1 VPLKLIHGPLNSG
14 RRGLVLRQFAAVLD
28 RDPVLVVPNV
38 DDVFEFEREVCA
50 GSAALGGSVTTF
62 GGLFREIASAGGS
75 PPGRELSAAQRQRAV
90 AVGIA
95 EHRRQL
101 GPLRRSALRP
111 GFAVA
116 FARLLDELQAAGLDP
131 SQIGAGAE
139 TLESSAYL
147 TDLATLAGGYAQV
160 RERLGRTDPHQ
171 TAREAISLL
180 RRSGELWNG
189 RPLLLYGLDDLTRNQ
204 FELIEA
210 LAPVAEVTIALTYE
224 EDREALAAR
233 TGLLQKLRDR
243 IDFTEETITGPNPE
257 NTPNQLLFHLERSFG
272 AIEADPQ
279 PPTGGL
285 TLLRSAGTR
294 GEAEAIGVEIAKLI
308 AAGVD
313 PAEIV
318 VVLRDPTRR
327 GALLA
332 SVLESYGV
340 ATALETELL
349 VRATA
354 VGGGLVALLEA
365 EFGAGR
371 ASDLLRFLRGPSGVP
386 AQVVDWFERSLRRSR
401 VQSAAEALELWRG
414 EEDRELPRDLSRI
427 REAAGSPAELAATV
441 GRLAATM
448 ASRPLRDRGDG
459 ARPEAGEG
467 TELRA
472 AAEIANAL
480 AELAELGDLAP
491 SAGELAGAI
500 AELRFSAW
508 SGPVAGRVRI
518 ADPYRLRAARFDHVF
533 IASLQ
538 DGEFPRRDRGGD
550 PFLSERQRATL
561 GLDPRQDTE
570 AEERYLFYASLSL
583 ARRTLT
589 LSYRDSDE
597 NGGAETRSPLLDD
610 VRRLL
615 SQLPLGEG
623 GDPVESAIS
632 RTRDL
637 AQVVHP
643 VGEAPSEDELART
656 IAVHGRNADL
666 DAIGEA
672 AGASGELAERLG
684 TRLGAARS
692 AEAAARAPGPLV
704 NPAALESLAAVGAY
718 GGTTLE
724 EFDLCS
730 YRWFAGHE
738 LNPQPLDP
746 APDPLVQGGVMHA
759 ALERLYRERPGGD
772 PLPRPASLPL
782 WIARGRELVTEICA
796 ERELGDHPAER
807 AIVRRVERL
816 LDRFLAEESRRET
829 GGFEPWLLEATF
841 GEHEDSD
848 RPVLDLGG
856 WGLHGAID
864 RVDRAPDGSALV
876 LDYKLSGSV
885 TPREKFEE
893 KAKLQLQLY
902 LLAVAEHWGASPI
915 GGLYH
920 PLRGTSVRRPRG
932 AVLDQVAPDL
942 ASYRLYDKD
951 LVDEEGLEELLEQ
964 ARLRA
969 GEIVRRMRSGE
980 IRRDPGPR
988 PGLRGHDICPTFCQF
1003 APICRRDRAPV
1014 SDEEFELEER

>member
-14 RRGLVLRQFAAVLD
+14 RRGLVLRRFAAALD

-38 DDVFEFEREVCA
+38 DDVFDFEREICA
-50 GSAALGGSVTTF
+50 EGAALGGSVTTF
-62 GGLFREIASAGGS
+62 GGLFREIAAAGGS
-75 PPGRELSAAQRQRAV
+75 PPGRELSAAQRLRAV

-111 GFAVA
+111 GFALA
-116 FARLLDELQAAGLDP
+116 FERLLGELQAAGLDP
-131 SQIGAGAE
+131 VQLGAGAE

-147 TDLATLAGGYAQV
+147 ADLAMLAGGYAQV
-160 RERLGRTDPHQ
+160 REGIGRTDSHQ
-171 TAREAISLL
+171 IAREAISLL
-180 RRSGELWNG
+180 SRSGEFWKG
-189 RPLLLYGLDDLTRNQ
+189 RPLFLYGLDDLTRNQ
-204 FELIEA
+204 LELIEA
-210 LAPVAEVTIALTYE
+210 LAPIAEVTMALTYE
-224 EDREALAAR
+224 EDRQALAAR
-233 TGLLQKLRDR
+233 AGLLQNLRDR
-243 IDFTEETITGPNPE
+243 IGFAEETVTEPDPE
-257 NTPNQLLFHLERSFG
+257 NTPNQLLFRLERGFG
-272 AIEADPQ
+272 EIEADPR
-279 PPTGGL
+279 PADGGL
-285 TLLRSAGTR
+285 MLLRSAGAR
-294 GEAEAIGVEIAKLI
+294 GEAEAIGVEVAKLI
-308 AAGVD
+308 AEGVD

-318 VVLRDPTRR
+318 VVLRDPARR
-327 GALLA
+327 GPLLA

-340 ATALETELL
+340 ATALEAELP
-349 VRATA
+349 VGATA
-354 VGGGLVALLEA
+354 VGGGLIALLEA

-371 ASDLLRFLRGPSGVP
+371 ATDLLRFLRGPSGVP
-386 AQVVDWFERSLRRSR
+386 AHAIDWFERSLRRSR
-401 VQSAAEALELWRG
+401 IQTAAEAVELWQG
-414 EEDRELPRDLSRI
+414 EDRDLPRDLARI
-427 REAAGSPAELAATV
+427 REAAGAPAELAATV

-448 ASRPLRDRGDG
+448 ASRPLRNRGDG

-472 AAEIANAL
+472 AAEIASALGELSELGAL
-480 AELAELGDLAP
+480 APA
-491 SAGELAGAI
+491 AGELAGAI
-500 AELRFSAW
+500 AELRFSGW

-550 PFLSERQRATL
+550 PFLSERQRTAL

-597 NGGAETRSPLLDD
+597 NGGAETRSPLLED

-615 SQLPLGEG
+615 SPPQPAQGV
-623 GDPVESAIS
+623 DPVEDAILG
-632 RTRDL
+632 TRDL

-643 VGEAPSEDELART
+643 IDDAPSEDELARA
-656 IAVHGRNADL
+656 IAAHGRSVDPLAMAN
-666 DAIGEA
+666 A
-672 AGASGELAERLG
+672 AGVSGELAG
-684 TRLGAARS
+684 RLGARIEAARR

-704 NPAALESLAAVGAY
+704 SPAAVESLATVGAY

-738 LNPQPLDP
+738 LDPQPLDP

-759 ALERLYRERPGGD
+759 ALERLYREQPGGD

-782 WIARGRELVTEICA
+782 WTVRGRELVAEICA

-807 AIVRRVERL
+807 AIARRVERL

-864 RVDRAPDGSALV
+864 RVDRTPDGSALV

-932 AVLDQVAPDL
+932 AVLDQMAPEL

-951 LVDEEGLEELLEQ
+951 LVDEKGLEELLEQ

-988 PGLRGHDICPTFCQF
+988 PGLRGHDVCPTFCQF

>member
-14 RRGLVLRQFAAVLD
+14 RRGLVLRRFAAALD

-38 DDVFEFEREVCA
+38 DDVFDFEREICA
-50 GSAALGGSVTTF
+50 AGATLGGSVTTF
-62 GGLFREIASAGGS
+62 GGLFREIATAGGS
-75 PPGRELSAAQRQRAV
+75 PPGGELSPAQRQRAV
-90 AVGIA
+90 AIGIG
-95 EHRRQL
+95 ERRRQL

-111 GFAVA
+111 GFALA
-116 FARLLDELQAAGLDP
+116 FERLLGELQAAGLDP
-131 SQIGAGAE
+131 AELGAGAE

-147 TDLATLAGGYAQV
+147 SDLATLAGGYAQV
-160 RERLGRTDPHQ
+160 RERLDRTDSHQ
-171 TAREAISLL
+171 IAAEAISLL
-180 RRSGELWNG
+180 RRSGAFWNG
-189 RPLLLYGLDDLTRNQ
+189 RPLFFYGLDDLTRNQ
-204 FELIEA
+204 LELIEA
-210 LAPVAEVTIALTYE
+210 IAPVAEVTMALTYE
-224 EDREALAAR
+224 QDREALFAR
-233 TGLLQKLRDR
+233 AGLLQRLRDR
-243 IDFTEETITGPNPE
+243 IDLAEETVTEPDPE
-257 NTPNQLLFHLERSFG
+257 NTPSQLLFHLERSFG
-272 AIEADPQ
+272 AIEAEPQ
-279 PPTGGL
+279 APDGAV
-285 TLLRSAGTR
+285 TLLRSAGAR

-308 AAGVD
+308 ATGID

-318 VVLRDPTRR
+318 VVLRDPVRR
-327 GALLA
+327 GPLLA
-332 SVLESYGV
+332 SVLESYGI
-340 ATALETELL
+340 ATALEAELP

-354 VGGGLVALLEA
+354 VGGGLIALLEA

-371 ASDLLRFLRGPSGVP
+371 ATDLLRFLRGPSGVP
-386 AQVVDWFERSLRRSR
+386 AHAVDWFERSLRRSR
-401 VQSAAEALELWRG
+401 IQTATEAVELWRG
-414 EEDRELPRDLSRI
+414 EDRDLPRDLTRI
-427 REAAGSPAELAATV
+427 REAGGSPADLAATV

-480 AELAELGDLAP
+480 TALAELGNLAP
-491 SAGELAGAI
+491 AADELAGAI
-500 AELRFSAW
+500 AELRFNAW

-550 PFLSERQRATL
+550 PFLSERQRAAL

-570 AEERYLFYASLSL
+570 TEERYLFYASLSL
-583 ARRTLT
+583 ARRTLA

-615 SQLPLGEG
+615 SPPAPEQGA
-623 GDPVESAIS
+623 DPVEGAIS

-643 VGEAPSEDELART
+643 IGEAPAENELARA
-656 IAVHGRNADL
+656 IAAHGRGV
-666 DAIGEA
+666 DAVAIAEA
-672 AGASGELAERLG
+672 AGASGKLPERLG
-684 TRLGAARS
+684 ARIEAARS
-692 AEAAARAPGPLV
+692 AEAAARVPGPLT
-704 NPAALESLAAVGAY
+704 NPVALESLAAVGAY

-738 LNPQPLDP
+738 LDPQPLDP

-759 ALERLYRERPGGD
+759 ALERLYREQPGGD

-782 WIARGRELVTEICA
+782 WIARGRELVVEICA

-932 AVLDQVAPDL
+932 AVLDQVAPEL

-964 ARLRA
+964 ARQRA

-988 PGLRGHDICPTFCQF
+988 PGLRGHDVCPTFCQF

-1014 SDEEFELEER
+1014 SDEEFELEEL

>member
-1 VPLKLIHGPLNSG
+1 MPLTLIQGPLNSG

-38 DDVFEFEREVCA
+38 DDVFDFERELCDA
-50 GSAALGGSVTTF
+50 GATLGGSVTTF
-62 GGLFREIASAGGS
+62 GGLFREIATAAGS
-75 PPGRELSAAQRQRAV
+75 PPGRELSAAQRRRAV

-95 EHRRQL
+95 ERRHQL

-111 GFAVA
+111 GFALA
-116 FARLLDELQAAGLDP
+116 FERLLDELQAAGLDP
-131 SQIGAGAE
+131 AELGAGAE

-147 TDLATLAGGYAQV
+147 SDLATLAGGYAQV
-160 RERLGRTDPHQ
+160 RERLGRTDSHQ
-171 TAREAISLL
+171 IAREAISLL
-180 RRSGELWNG
+180 RGSGGLWNG
-189 RPLLLYGLDDLTRNQ
+189 RPLFLYGLDDLTRNQ
-204 FELIEA
+204 LELIEA
-210 LAPVAEVTIALTYE
+210 LAPVAEVTMALTY
-224 EDREALAAR
+224 EDREALSAR
-233 TGLLQKLRDR
+233 AGLPQKLRDR
-243 IDFTEETITGPNPE
+243 IGLAEETVTAAEPA
-257 NTPNQLLFHLERSFG
+257 NTPNQLLFHLERSF
-272 AIEADPQ
+272 AALEAEPQ
-279 PPTGGL
+279 PPDGGL
-285 TLLRSAGTR
+285 TLLRSAGAR
-294 GEAEAIGVEIAKLI
+294 GEAEAIGVEVAKLI
-308 AAGVD
+308 SGGVD

-318 VVLRDPTRR
+318 IVLRNPARR
-327 GALLA
+327 GPLLA
-332 SVLESYGV
+332 SVLESYGI
-340 ATALETELL
+340 ATALEAELP

-354 VGGGLVALLEA
+354 VGSGLIALLEA

-386 AQVVDWFERSLRRSR
+386 PQAVDWFERSLRRSR
-401 VQSAAEALELWRG
+401 AQSAAEAVELWQG
-414 EEDRELPRDLSRI
+414 EERDLPRDLARI
-427 REAAGSPAELAATV
+427 REAAGAPAELASAV
-441 GRLAATM
+441 GRLAGTM
-448 ASRPLRDRGDG
+448 ASRPLRNRGDG
-459 ARPEAGEG
+459 ARPAAGEG

-472 AAEIANAL
+472 AATIANAL
-480 AELAELGDLAP
+480 AELSELGDLAP
-491 SAGELAGAI
+491 ATDQLAGAI
-500 AELRFSAW
+500 AELNFSAW

-518 ADPYRLRAARFDHVF
+518 ADPYRLRAGRFDHVF

-550 PFLSERQRATL
+550 PFLAERQRAGL
-561 GLDPRQDTE
+561 GLDPRQDSE

-597 NGGAETRSPLLDD
+597 NGAAETRSPFLDD

-615 SQLPLGEG
+615 SPLPPERGA
-623 GDPVESAIS
+623 DPVESEIS

-643 VGEAPSEDELART
+643 IGEAPSETELARA
-656 IAVHGRNADL
+656 IAAHGRDADPVAL
-666 DAIGEA
+666 SET
-672 AGASGELAERLG
+672 AGVSGTLAEQLRG
-684 TRLGAARS
+684 RIEAARS

-704 NPAALESLAAVGAY
+704 NPEVVGSLAAVGAY

-746 APDPLVQGGVMHA
+746 SPDPLVQGGIMHA
-759 ALERLYRERPGGD
+759 ALERLYAERPDGD

-782 WIARGRELVTEICA
+782 WTGRGRELVAEICT

-807 AIVRRVERL
+807 AIARRVERL

-864 RVDRAPDGSALV
+864 RVDRTADGSALV

-885 TPREKFEE
+885 TAREKFEE

-902 LLAVAEHWGASPI
+902 LLAVAEHWGGQPI

-932 AVLDQVAPDL
+932 VVLDEVAPEL

-951 LVDEEGLEELLEQ
+951 LVDADGLEELLEQ

-969 GEIVRRMRSGE
+969 GEIVGRMRSGE
-980 IRRDPGPR
+980 ISRDPGPR
-988 PGLRGHDICPTFCQF
+988 PGLRGHDVCPTFCQF

>member
-1 VPLKLIHGPLNSG
+1 MPLKLIHGPLNSG

-28 RDPVLVVPNV
+28 RDPILVVPNV
-38 DDVFEFEREVCA
+38 DDVFDFEREVSAA
-50 GSAALGGSVTTF
+50 GAALGGSVTTF
-62 GGLFREIASAGGS
+62 GGLFREIAAAGGA
-75 PPGRELSAAQRQRAV
+75 PPGRELSPAQRQRAV

-95 EHRRQL
+95 EGRRQL

-111 GFAVA
+111 GFALA
-116 FARLLDELQAAGLDP
+116 FERLLGELQAAGLDP
-131 SQIGAGAE
+131 AELGAGAE

-147 TDLATLAGGYAQV
+147 SDLATLAGGYARV
-160 RERLGRTDPHQ
+160 RERLGCTDSHQ
-171 TAREAISLL
+171 IAREAISLL
-180 RRSGELWNG
+180 RRSGEFWNG
-189 RPLLLYGLDDLTRNQ
+189 RPLFLYGLDDLTRNQ
-204 FELIEA
+204 LDLIEA
-210 LAPVAEVTIALTYE
+210 LAPVAEVTMALTYE
-224 EDREALAAR
+224 EGRQALAAR

-243 IDFTEETITGPNPE
+243 IGFAEETVTGPVPA

-272 AIEADPQ
+272 AIEADAQ
-279 PPTGGL
+279 AADGDL
-285 TLLRSAGTR
+285 TLLRSAGAR

-308 AAGVD
+308 AAGTD

-318 VVLRDPTRR
+318 VVLRDPARR
-327 GALLA
+327 GPLLA

-340 ATALETELL
+340 ATALEAELPA
-349 VRATA
+349 RATA
-354 VGGGLVALLEA
+354 VGGGLIALLET

-371 ASDLLRFLRGPSGVP
+371 AIDLLRFLRGPSGVP
-386 AQVVDWFERSLRRSR
+386 AHLIDWFERSLRRGR
-401 VQSAAEALELWRG
+401 IQTPAEAVTLWQG
-414 EEDRELPRDLSRI
+414 EDRDLPRDLARI
-427 REAAGSPAELAATV
+427 REAADSPAELAATV

-448 ASRPLRDRGDG
+448 ASRPLRNRGDG

-472 AAEIANAL
+472 AAAIANAL
-480 AELAELGDLAP
+480 AELSELGELAP
-491 SAGELAGAI
+491 PAGELAGTI

-550 PFLSERQRATL
+550 PFLSERQRGAL

-615 SQLPLGEG
+615 SPSPPEEG
-623 GDPVESAIS
+623 PDPVEIAIS
-632 RTRDL
+632 RVRGL

-643 VGEAPSEDELART
+643 VGDAPSENELARAIAAHGRGVNPVAMSQAAGVSDELA
-656 IAVHGRNADL
+656 G
-666 DAIGEA
+666 
-672 AGASGELAERLG
+672 
-684 TRLGAARS
+684 RLGARIETARD
-692 AEAAARAPGPLV
+692 AETAARAPGPLV
-704 NPAALESLAAVGAY
+704 NPAAVESLSAVSAY

-730 YRWFAGHE
+730 YRWFASHE
-738 LNPQPLDP
+738 LDPQPLDP
-746 APDPLVQGGVMHA
+746 TPDPLVQGGVMHA
-759 ALERLYRERPGGD
+759 ALERLYRERPGGGT
-772 PLPRPASLPL
+772 LPRSASLPL
-782 WIARGRELVTEICA
+782 WTARGRELVAEICA

-829 GGFEPWLLEATF
+829 GGFEPWLLEANF
-841 GEHEDSD
+841 GEHDDSD

-864 RVDRAPDGSALV
+864 RVDRA
-876 LDYKLSGSV
+876 
-885 TPREKFEE
+885 
-893 KAKLQLQLY
+893 
-902 LLAVAEHWGASPI
+902 
-915 GGLYH
+915 
-920 PLRGTSVRRPRG
+920 
-932 AVLDQVAPDL
+932 
-942 ASYRLYDKD
+942 
-951 LVDEEGLEELLEQ
+951 
-964 ARLRA
+964 
-969 GEIVRRMRSGE
+969 
-980 IRRDPGPR
+980 
-988 PGLRGHDICPTFCQF
+988 
-1003 APICRRDRAPV
+1003 
-1014 SDEEFELEER
+1014 